1 MVIAARRNDE
11 YDAVIVGGGIG
22 GVAAARRLLEAGKR
36 VCLLEAQDR
45 WGGRTKLAR
54 SSAVPGVT
62 VDVGGQWVGPTHTR
76 LLELLRTLG
85 LPLVRQYGRGADLL
99 DDGQQ
104 IRKSLNLGTN
114 IPRVSM
120 LALLE
125 VQFIIVGKLE
135 RLARRMPASDV
146 LLRDGSGAAA
156 RRLAAL
162 DATSCE
168 AWLRERCW
176 TRDAVRLG
184 ALTVEMLLGVEP
196 AQLSLLSLL
205 QYIRANGS
213 LSFLVEVENAAQQW
227 WVGGGGMGRVAP
239 LLVETLRREHGS
251 RLDARLGSPVRRV
264 EKLDGGRLGV
274 CLGSGEA
281 LVAAHVLLALPPTAC
296 LERIELRPAPP
307 PEWQRCAARAFM
319 GCYTKCV
326 VLYDAPFWR
335 ERGLSGTCM
344 RLAWDAEHPV
354 QNIYDHSEGEP

>member
-1 MVIAARRNDE
+1 MM
-11 YDAVIVGGGIG
+11 DA
-22 GVAAARRLLEAGKR
+22 EA
-36 VCLLEAQDR
+36 
-45 WGGRTKLAR
+45 
-54 SSAVPGVT
+54 PGLSE
-62 VDVGGQWVGPTHTR
+62 HTAY
-76 LLELLRTLG
+76 LSDT
-85 LPLVRQYGRGADLL
+85 
-99 DDGQQ
+99 
-104 IRKSLNLGTN
+104 NL
-114 IPRVSM
+114 

-125 VQFIIVGKLE
+125 VQFVIVGKLE

-146 LLRDGSGAAA
+146 LQRDGSGAAA

-162 DATSCE
+162 DATSVE

-196 AQLSLLSLL
+196 AQLSLLLLL

-213 LSFLVEVENAAQQW
+213 LSFLVEVEKAAQQW

-239 LLVETLRREHGS
+239 LLVEELHRQHGA

-264 EKLDGGRLGV
+264 ERLDGGRLCV

-296 LERIELRPAPP
+296 LERIELRPAPG

-354 QNIYDHSEGEP
+354 QNIYDHSEGAADAEPAAAGLGTPALAAAASRVDGHGPAAALVCFLAGDAAMLYAGAGAAALHEAVLRSLVRLLGVEARTRHLECLSYEWGADEWSRA